1 MWRIRLKK
9 KSERESKWERVCE
22 LWAREIERERD
33 RDRDRERERETVQTV
48 AAAKRQSGYLMMKKL
63 IAERKEREYDG
74 QR

>member
-1 MWRIRLKK
+1 M
-9 KSERESKWERVCE
+9 SKRN
-22 LWAREIERERD
+22 RERERQ
-33 RDRDRERERETVQTV
+33 RQRQRERETVQTV